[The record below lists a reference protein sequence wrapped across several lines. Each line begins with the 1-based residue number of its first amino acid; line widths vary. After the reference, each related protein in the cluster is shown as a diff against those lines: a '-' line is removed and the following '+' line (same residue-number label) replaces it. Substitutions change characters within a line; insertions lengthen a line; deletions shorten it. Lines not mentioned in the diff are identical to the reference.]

1 MHTWLLKTTSGVHTG
16 GEELFDVWKSRP
28 GSLLWLDIEGVGSD
42 SDMDMLGQK
51 FGLAEADVADAFRIR
66 HPPAF
71 EGEGERLFLL
81 LKLLD
86 ADSHTL
92 DFSTQQMAMFAD
104 RDFVITRHDSRSNY
118 LLMLREKIRNGGIE
132 FESPHQVVAGLARRM
147 VDRYGKVLLDLEDRL
162 DTVEDVLF
170 VEFDEEL
177 MEELVGYNTALRKMR
192 RILNYHMAVTQR
204 LSTYAEVQQL
214 GEWAEEYE
222 DVATQAERFNSLA
235 ELYQNVINDLIEGY
249 ISLNGHNLNQVMK
262 VLTVV
267 TVIFVPL
274 TLLVGIYGMNF
285 ENMPELKSP
294 YGYFTL
300 LGVMAFLAT
309 GLFYIFRR
317 KHWL

>member
-1 MHTWLLKTTSGVHTG
+1 
-16 GEELFDVWKSRP
+16 
-28 GSLLWLDIEGVGSD
+28 
-42 SDMDMLGQK
+42 MDMLGQK

-300 LGVMAFLAT
+300 LSVMAFLAT
-309 GLFYIFRR
+309 GLAYIFRR